1 MNNKK
6 SIAKTLDSRIAN
18 TKANSSSNLDNISQ
32 AFIEIENEDWTGLT
46 MKEAAKLVERSY
58 PMMKVLISNNRIK
71 YKKIKGKYGDEIRI
85 NEKSLLD
92 YYNPE
97 KSNANT
103 LDNSMDNSLDNS
115 LVNNQASLDNDEN
128 IKIFDKFVL
137 GMEKQIEFLSK
148 EIGNKNM
155 EIERLHK
162 LLENQQTLNLQTVN
176 LLNSKTEEQK
186 PNLLQRIFR
195 LKK

>member
-6 SIAKTLDSRIAN
+6 SIAKTLDSHIAN
-18 TKANSSSNLDNISQ
+18 TKVNSLPNPDNISQ
-32 AFIEIENEDWTGLT
+32 TFVEIENEDWTGLT

-92 YYNPE
+92 YYSPE
-97 KSNANT
+97 KSV
-103 LDNSMDNSLDNS
+103 DNSQGSSIDNSTTNS
-115 LVNNQASLDNDEN
+115 SARLDNDEN
-128 IKIFDKFVL
+128 IKIFDKLIL

-176 LLNSKTEEQK
+176 LLNSKSEEQK

>member
-6 SIAKTLDSRIAN
+6 SIAKTLDSHIAN
-18 TKANSSSNLDNISQ
+18 TKVNSLPNPDNISQ
-32 AFIEIENEDWTGLT
+32 TFVEIENEDWTGLT

-97 KSNANT
+97 KSV
-103 LDNSMDNSLDNS
+103 DNSQDSSIDNSTTNS
-115 LVNNQASLDNDEN
+115 SARLDNDEN
-128 IKIFDKFVL
+128 IKIFDKLIL

-176 LLNSKTEEQK
+176 LLNSKSEEQK

>member
-6 SIAKTLDSRIAN
+6 SIANTLDSRIAN
-18 TKANSSSNLDNISQ
+18 TKVNSLPNPDNISQ
-32 AFIEIENEDWTGLT
+32 TFVEIENEDWTGLT

-92 YYNPE
+92 YYSPE
-97 KSNANT
+97 KSV
-103 LDNSMDNSLDNS
+103 DNSQGSSIDNSTTNS
-115 LVNNQASLDNDEN
+115 SARLDNDEN
-128 IKIFDKFVL
+128 IKIFDKLIL

-176 LLNSKTEEQK
+176 LLNSKSEEQK